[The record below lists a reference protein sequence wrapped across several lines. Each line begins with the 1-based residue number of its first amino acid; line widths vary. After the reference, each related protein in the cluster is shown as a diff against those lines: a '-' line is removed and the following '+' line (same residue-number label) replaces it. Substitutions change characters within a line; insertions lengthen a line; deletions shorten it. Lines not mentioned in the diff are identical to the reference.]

1 MVIHH
6 QHQYRYEPSEINTL
20 FTQIG
25 NTLFKAG
32 PHFLETCG
40 NKRHRF
46 EDESP
51 NQVVCNSPDFVFREL
66 PKTNRPKQKRKVV
79 KVTVEY

>member
-25 NTLFKAG
+25 HTLFKAG

-51 NQVVCNSPDFVFREL
+51 NQVVCNSPDFYFGNYQKQIDQNKKKVF
-66 PKTNRPKQKRKVV
+66 
-79 KVTVEY
+79 KVTVED